1 MKVAIIGSAF
11 SGNRGAAAM
20 LESSIAHLTAQGDDV
35 EITHLSMY
43 PRSDADLNV
52 HDNVEVMDAS
62 PLRLGVLINGGALLW
77 RLLPPARDAIR
88 KAVPEVGA
96 IADADVLLDEGG
108 ITFVD
113 GREKYLIY
121 NVASILPAL
130 NTGTPVVKCAQALGP
145 FENPVNRALAGIYL
159 PKMAAIIS
167 RGAITHEHLM
177 GLGLTNVT
185 AGADMAFTL
194 DITPEDREIAEAS
207 VPASFFAGGD
217 VVGYSP
223 SQVLR
228 ESAAKRGE
236 DYVAEVVRH
245 IDHLTEV
252 MGRPVLLIAHST
264 RPNPDK
270 LHNNDGP
277 VCREILAN
285 VASPENVRFAEGEL
299 TPGALRVL
307 IGQCDLFVASR
318 FHAMVSSLAQGV
330 PTLVLGWSHKYRE
343 VLDQVGQAEWAMA
356 ASDATVEAFEE
367 RMTDLDRAKQE
378 IRAQLTTAV
387 PAVRETAMEQFG
399 IIRRVAR
406 EGRIGRAAKA
416 AIKGYLSTPAPSER

>member
-20 LESSIAHLTAQGDDV
+20 LESSIAHVTEQNPDA

-43 PRSDADLNV
+43 PRSDAELNT
-52 HDNVEVMDAS
+52 HANVTVMDAS
-62 PLRLGVLINGGALLW
+62 PLRLGIAINGGALLW
-77 RLLPPARDAIR
+77 RLLPPARGAIR

-130 NTGTPVVKCAQALGP
+130 NTKTPVVKCAQALGP
-145 FENPVNRALAGIYL
+145 FEGRLNRTLAKIYL
-159 PKMAAIIS
+159 PKVAAIIS
-167 RGAITHEHLM
+167 RGAKTHEHLLQ
-177 GLGLTNVT
+177 LGLTNVT

-194 DITPEDREIAEAS
+194 DITDADRALAEAT
-207 VPASFFAGGD
+207 VPASFFEAGD

-236 DYVAEVVRH
+236 DYVADVVGH

-252 MGRPVLLIAHST
+252 MGRRVLLIAHST

-277 VCREILAN
+277 VCREILSQ
-285 VASPENVRFAEGEL
+285 VASPDKVVFAEGEL

-307 IGQCDLFVASR
+307 IGSCDLFVASR

-356 ASDATVEAFEE
+356 ASDATPEVFEA
-367 RMTDLDRAKQE
+367 RMKDLDAAKASVRTE
-378 IRAQLTTAV
+378 LATKV
-387 PAVRETAMEQFG
+387 PAVREVAMEQFA
-399 IIRRVAR
+399 II
-406 EGRIGRAAKA
+406 GKIGRAAKA
-416 AIKGYLSTPAPSER
+416 AYKGLTDTTAGA

>member
-20 LESSIAHLTAQGDDV
+20 LESSIAHLTEQEPDV
-35 EITHLSMY
+35 DIVHLSMY
-43 PRSDADLNV
+43 PNSDAELNI
-52 HDNVEVMDAS
+52 HGNVRVVDAS
-62 PLRLGVLINGGALLW
+62 PLRLGVAINGGALLW
-77 RLLPPARDAIR
+77 RLVAPARGVIR
-88 KAVPEVGA
+88 RLVPEVGE
-96 IADADVLLDEGG
+96 IADADVLLDQGG

-130 NTGTPVVKCAQALGP
+130 NLKTPVVKCAQALGP
-145 FENPVNRALAGIYL
+145 FEGTLNRNLAKVYL
-159 PKMAAIIS
+159 PKVAAIIS
-167 RGAITHEHLM
+167 RGAITHSHLE
-177 GLGLTNVT
+177 GLELGNVT

-194 DITPEDREIAEAS
+194 DVTLRDEALADEAIPS
-207 VPASFFAGGD
+207 EFFADGD

-228 ESAAKRGE
+228 ESAAKNGD

-245 IDHLTEV
+245 IDHITEV
-252 MGRPVLLIAHST
+252 MGRKVLLVAHST

-270 LHNNDGP
+270 LHNNDLP

-285 VASPENVRFAEGEL
+285 AMSPEKVAFTDREL
-299 TPGALRVL
+299 TPGALRAL

-318 FHAMVSSLAQGV
+318 FHAMVSSLAMSV

-343 VLDQVGQAEWAMA
+343 VLDQVGQAQWAMS
-356 ASDATVEAFEE
+356 ASDVTIESFAE
-367 RMTDLDRAKQE
+367 RMTDLDASKDQIRSILSTKVPEVRA
-378 IRAQLTTAV
+378 
-387 PAVRETAMEQFG
+387 TAMEQFS

-406 EGRIGRAAKA
+406 AGAAAVRSGARIVESQRV
-416 AIKGYLSTPAPSER
+416 